1 MKNFNFEKKK
11 KIAGVIS
18 MIVFVLFMLLS
29 CWFIGKPMLEL
40 VSEPEIFRD
49 WIAEKGLLGKLIFVG
64 MVILQVIFAIIP
76 GEPLEIGAGYA
87 FGMIEGTILC
97 LVGFLIGSIVI
108 FLFVKK
114 WGVKFVELFFSVDK
128 INNLRFLNS
137 SKKVN
142 FLAYILFLI
151 PGTPKDLL
159 VYFLGL
165 TNIKP
170 FGFFM
175 TVTIARIPSL
185 VTSTVAGDALG
196 EQKYIFAVVVFS
208 ITLIIS
214 LLGYIIYN
222 LFSKHYSKK
231 P

>member
-1 MKNFNFEKKK
+1 MKNLNFEKKK

-29 CWFIGKPMLEL
+29 CLFIGKPMLEL

-137 SKKVN
+137 SKKV
-142 FLAYILFLI
+142 LILFAALEVSYLVI
-151 PGTPKDLL
+151 LSLKHCSWKPGNKNCL
-159 VYFLGL
+159 Y
-165 TNIKP
+165 
-170 FGFFM
+170 
-175 TVTIARIPSL
+175 
-185 VTSTVAGDALG
+185 
-196 EQKYIFAVVVFS
+196 
-208 ITLIIS
+208 
-214 LLGYIIYN
+214 
-222 LFSKHYSKK
+222 
-231 P
+231 